1 MTVVDRAGQTV
12 SATRFAELTGTS
24 RERLRAWER
33 RHGFPQPV
41 RHAGGPRRYLLAD
54 VPRVVAVR
62 QAAEQGVPIAAAI
75 RRAGAPVQ
83 EEVSATAIKG
93 VVELAPV
100 PVALI
105 SGPEP
110 LRVEYA
116 NSALRRLSPE
126 PEPVAPLGGECGA
139 VVRDQLLRDLPPA
152 ECDHEAWDG
161 SGAAARSV
169 LYRLPIAAGERPLV
183 AMVGLET
190 RAEREARGTLAD
202 RDAELQQLRWR
213 SERHERWLDAIG
225 ALAREFQHEPGPD
238 LMASALDVLIRQT
251 GAVDGGLATYLSG
264 SLALS
269 RSRRGL
275 IEAGLITVA
284 AHPQLARALR
294 DAEGIW
300 LEPAVAG
307 LLGVPDGVHAAGIPV
322 MVAGETLGLLVMLF
336 DEPETHDADN
346 RRLLSA
352 ISAALGFAL
361 LRDRLAE
368 ELRETESVNR
378 PDRRPR
384 FARPPAGD
392 RSPDG

>member
-1 MTVVDRAGQTV
+1 MATVDRPGQTV

-41 RHAGGPRRYLLAD
+41 RHDGGPRRYLLAD

-62 QAAEQGVPIAAAI
+62 QAAEEGVPIATAI
-75 RRAGAPVQ
+75 SRAGAPAQ
-83 EEVSATAIKG
+83 DEISATAITG
-93 VVELAPV
+93 AVELAPV

-110 LRVEYA
+110 LRIEYA
-116 NSALRRLSPE
+116 NGVLRGLGPD
-126 PEPVAPLGGECGA
+126 PDTAAPLSGECA
-139 VVRDQLLRDLPPA
+139 ALLRDQLLRDLPPT
-152 ECDHEAWDG
+152 ECEHEAWDG
-161 SGAAARSV
+161 AGAGARSV
-169 LYRLPIAAGERPLV
+169 LYRLPIAPGERPLV

-190 RAEREARGTLAD
+190 QAEREARGTLAD
-202 RDAELQQLRWR
+202 RDAELRRLRWR
-213 SERHERWLDAIG
+213 SERHERWLDAI
-225 ALAREFQHEPGPD
+225 ATLAQEFQHEPGPD

-251 GAVDGGLATYLSG
+251 GALDGALATYMSG
-264 SLALS
+264 SLVLS

-275 IEAGLITVA
+275 MEAGLITVA

-294 DAEGIW
+294 DAEGVW

-307 LLGVPDGVHAAGIPV
+307 LLSVPDGVHAAGVPV

-336 DEPETHDADN
+336 DEPEAHDPDN

-352 ISAALGFAL
+352 VSAALGFAL
-361 LRDRLAE
+361 LRDRLTE

>member
-1 MTVVDRAGQTV
+1 MTEVDRPGQTI
-12 SATRFAELTGTS
+12 SATRFAELTGAS

-33 RHGFPQPV
+33 RHGFPQPI
-41 RHAGGPRRYLLAD
+41 RRDGGPRRYLLAD
-54 VPRVVAVR
+54 VSRVVAVR
-62 QAAEQGVPIAAAI
+62 QAAEEGVPIAAAI
-75 RRAGAPVQ
+75 SRAGAPAQ
-83 EEVSATAIKG
+83 QAISATALNG

-110 LRVEYA
+110 LRIEYA
-116 NSALRRLSPE
+116 NGALRRLSPDAGQT
-126 PEPVAPLGGECGA
+126 APLSGECA
-139 VVRDQLLRDLPPA
+139 TLLRDQLQRDLPPA
-152 ECDHEAWDG
+152 ECEHTSWDG
-161 SGAAARSV
+161 TGAGARSV
-169 LYRLPIAAGERPLV
+169 LYRLPIAPGERPLV

-190 RAEREARGTLAD
+190 RAESEARGTLAD
-202 RDAELQQLRWR
+202 RDAELQRLRWR
-213 SERHERWLDAIG
+213 GERHERWLDAIA
-225 ALAREFQHEPGPD
+225 ALSKEFQYEPGPE
-238 LMASALDVLIRQT
+238 LMAPALDVLIRQT
-251 GAVDGGLATYLSG
+251 GALDGGLATYLSG

-275 IEAGLITVA
+275 MEAGLITVA

-307 LLGVPDGVHAAGIPV
+307 LLGVPDGVHAAGVPV

-336 DEPETHDADN
+336 DEPETHDPDN

-352 ISAALGFAL
+352 VSAALGFAL
-361 LRDRLAE
+361 LRDRLTE
-368 ELRETESVNR
+368 ELRETASVNR
-378 PDRRPR
+378 PDQRPR